1 MRISGMSG
9 RGRGSSS
16 CSNRGR
22 GERGFTL
29 VEISIVLVIIGIII
43 GAVMKGQDLIDNAR
57 SKKLASVANSW
68 QVMVYDYLDRAG
80 TLPGANS
87 ATGLIDGNVA
97 GSLQAM
103 SFTSAPPHSFNLGSV
118 LMYVYLGNDGGSNYI
133 VLCPSVSCTTK
144 ILNTTSTGLSAL
156 KFFQAFDTAVDGT
169 PNPTIS
175 AGGLVYGMSAAPNVS
190 AESNW
195 SASGISVTNSGT
207 DWLSNG
213 NLYGALMLLK

>member
-1 MRISGMSG
+1 MRISG

-16 CSNRGR
+16 NNDNNGGSN
-22 GERGFTL
+22 ERGFTL

-68 QVMVYDYLDRAG
+68 QVLVYDYLDRAG

-87 ATGLIDGNVA
+87 ASGLIDGNVA
-97 GSLQAM
+97 GALQAM
-103 SFTSAPPHSFNLGSV
+103 SFTSAPPHSFNLGSI
-118 LMYVYLGNDGGSNYI
+118 LMYVYLGNDGGNNYI
-133 VLCPSVSCTTK
+133 VLCPSVSCATK
-144 ILNTTSTGLSAL
+144 ISNTSSTGLSSL
-156 KFFQAFDTAVDGT
+156 KFFQSFDTAVDGSA
-169 PNPTIS
+169 NPTLS

-195 SASGISVTNSGT
+195 SATGITVATSGT